1 MTRNQRIAL
10 IIATAVAGV
19 GLLSISIY
27 LGLDRADKIASILSA
42 VAGIGSL
49 LISTHQAVRHGS
61 GNTAEPSPKQSQRG
75 GDNSTNIQGGG
86 SITIGDNNKIG
97 RDR

>member
-1 MTRNQRIAL
+1 MTRNQRITL
-10 IIATAVAGV
+10 IIATGVVGV
-19 GLLSISIY
+19 GLLSISVY

-42 VAGIGSL
+42 IFGLSSL
-49 LISTHQAVRHGS
+49 LISAQQAAHHRNS
-61 GNTAEPSPKQSQRG
+61 NTAESSPKQSQRG

-86 SITIGDNNKIG
+86 SITIGDNNRIG